1 MASTS
6 SCAIG
11 IKLRSKCHKTTYSQE
26 IGLINFNA
34 FSEREKVLLTLR
46 TQIED
51 ISNIC
56 YHHKQI
62 YLTRYAMSQRKRANP
77 FKLYKKH
84 VRVEL
89 NWYKLSFQIF
99 HTSHEVIFTVEIKM
113 FRIVIS
119 ILLNYFANF
128 CSEKFFFLCVTGRLF
143 STHNFNISDLN

>member
-34 FSEREKVLLTLR
+34 FSEREKVLRTLR

-56 YHHKQI
+56 YHYKQI

-77 FKLYKKH
+77 FKLYKKPRKG
-84 VRVEL
+84 RV
-89 NWYKLSFQIF
+89 KLIQTFISNFSYFTWGNF
-99 HTSHEVIFTVEIKM
+99 HSWNKNVQN
-113 FRIVIS
+113 S
-119 ILLNYFANF
+119 N
-128 CSEKFFFLCVTGRLF
+128 
-143 STHNFNISDLN
+143 